1 MCFGIQI
8 IPKKVV
14 KETLELGDTSA
25 VWFQIGLI
33 PTKAV
38 STTAHQAGLLVA
50 IDVCP
55 YHDLPQLG
63 IQPKENTRSLNKT
76 KTKKTSILD

>member
-38 STTAHQAGLLVA
+38 STTAHQAGLL
-50 IDVCP
+50 
-55 YHDLPQLG
+55 
-63 IQPKENTRSLNKT
+63 
-76 KTKKTSILD
+76 

>member
-1 MCFGIQI
+1 MFYFRGYAAKLHVIQNTGD
-8 IPKKVV
+8 

-50 IDVCP
+50 INVCP
-55 YHDLPQLG
+55 YHDLPQLV
-63 IQPKENTRSLNKT
+63 
-76 KTKKTSILD
+76 

>member
-8 IPKKVV
+8 IPKKIV

-55 YHDLPQLG
+55 YMTYH
-63 IQPKENTRSLNKT
+63 N
-76 KTKKTSILD
+76 